1 MSFSEGQAILE
12 KILENTPY
20 TGIYDVFPEEEKEVK
35 LSPNQQEEIHAA
47 ESEIQSNPSN
57 DLVAENSP
65 TKGTQ
70 TT

>member
-35 LSPNQQEEIHAA
+35 LSPNQQEEIQAA

-57 DLVAENSP
+57 DLVVENSP